1 MLRIRQ
7 SSMGSKKLA
16 KLAKITLNT
25 GAGFMYVAAGVYFAG
40 VSEGVVLACM
50 VIGLLW
56 VAFGVGVV
64 WADSY
69 EYPRAKPSL
78 LRRLFK

>member
-1 MLRIRQ
+1 
-7 SSMGSKKLA
+7 MGSKKLT
-16 KLAKITLNT
+16 KLARITLNV
-25 GAGFMYVAAGVYFAG
+25 GAGFMYAAAGVYFAG
-40 VSEGVVLACM
+40 GSGGVVLVCV

-69 EYPRAKPSL
+69 IYPRTKPSL
-78 LRRLFK
+78 LRRLLNRISESDK

>member
-1 MLRIRQ
+1 M
-7 SSMGSKKLA
+7 SSKKLA
-16 KLAKITLNT
+16 KLAKITLNV
-25 GAGFMYVAAGVYFAG
+25 GAGFMYASFGVYVADGSVG
-40 VSEGVVLACM
+40 VMLICM
-50 VIGLLW
+50 VVGLLW